1 MDPMDPTNEPSRPD
15 SEQGVEL
22 AQEPAT
28 EETLSEPAGG
38 PFSTSAQPI
47 GHPSVEEGAETV
59 IAGSAPAEETGE
71 AQPEVVSA
79 PASEGEQ
86 PLRIEIGQV
95 EGSLTIIGGADQV
108 TVTARRWHEE
118 IETTQLSDGVRFNRL
133 PGAAELHAPD
143 NVTVIVREV
152 EGDLHCERLDGTLR
166 VNRVQR
172 DARIEDVR
180 SARITGVGGDLTAER
195 AEQLEVE
202 VTGGDAWIDGITSF
216 VMLGRIGGDMEARRI
231 GALTVTEAVGGDA
244 QIERCGAVTLEGPVG
259 GDLELRRVEG
269 TIRMT
274 ATGGDLEVNDAREI
288 AGRVIG
294 GDLELDGVSGR
305 ATFET
310 VGGDANL
317 TNTFGPVSIGVVG
330 GDIEVERAP
339 GGVSVSRAGGDA
351 LLDTLLRPESKYVIN
366 AGGDITLR
374 VRGEV
379 NARFV
384 AQSFGGEIHT
394 RLPLTVER
402 GRRRNLVGALGTG
415 AATVTLQSGGDI
427 SIVAAD
433 GDKGAESMSDEFD
446 DRDEQSGESGERART
461 FEGNV
466 AGRKFRVRVQNG
478 PNRAGFK
485 FKGPY
490 KEEDEEQAREFNVE
504 WERGRGAHAS
514 GEYSEQLDA
523 LRDRAEQL
531 ARRAGEEAKK
541 YAEAAAKR
549 ARETDW
555 ESVGREVRSTIERAM
570 GDLEEAFGKVRREW
584 EPRAG
589 GSSSS
594 TADAGTR
601 PSGGAQRVRIE
612 QDDQPAAEQAWSAG
626 AASSGAQDADAVRR
640 QVLEDLRNGR
650 ISLDEAERR
659 LNSLR

>member
-1 MDPMDPTNEPSRPD
+1 MDPMDPKDQMGQIEEPSQPE
-15 SEQGVEL
+15 SETEG
-22 AQEPAT
+22 AT
-28 EETLSEPAGG
+28 EEALSEPAGG
-38 PFSTSAQPI
+38 PFSPSAQPI
-47 GHPSVEEGAETV
+47 GHPNVEEGAQTDV
-59 IAGSAPAEETGE
+59 AGSAPPEESQE
-71 AQPEVVSA
+71 AQPEA
-79 PASEGEQ
+79 EQPEAEQPEAEQ

-108 TVTARRWHEE
+108 TVTARRWHED

-133 PGAAELHAPD
+133 PGATELHAPD
-143 NVTVIVREV
+143 NVLVIVREV

-166 VNRVQR
+166 INRVQR

-180 SARITGVGGDLTAER
+180 ATRITGVGGDLTAER
-195 AEQLEVE
+195 AQQLEVE
-202 VTGGDAWIDGITSF
+202 AVGGGAWLDSVTTF
-216 VMLGRIGGDMEARRI
+216 VMLGRVSGDLEARRI
-231 GALTVTEAVGGDA
+231 GALTITEAVGGDA

-269 TIRMT
+269 ALHLAT
-274 ATGGDLEVNDAREI
+274 TGGDLEVNDAREI
-288 AGRVIG
+288 VGRVIG
-294 GDLELDGVSGR
+294 GDLELEGIAGR

-330 GDIEVERAP
+330 GDLEVERAP
-339 GGVSVSRAGGDA
+339 GGVTVSRAGGDVSV
-351 LLDTLLRPESKYVIN
+351 DTLLRPEAKYTIN

-427 SIVAAD
+427 TIVAAD

-446 DRDEQSGESGERART
+446 DREERQGGGDDQGRT

-466 AGRKFRVRVQNG
+466 AGRKFRVQVQNG

-490 KEEDEEQAREFNVE
+490 TADEEQAREFNFE
-504 WERGRGAHAS
+504 WERGRGAHTS

-531 ARRAGEEAKK
+531 AHRAGEEARK
-541 YAEAAAKR
+541 YADAAAKR

-555 ESVGREVRSTIERAM
+555 EAVGREIRTTIERAM
-570 GDLEEAFGKVRREW
+570 GDLEEAFGRVRREW
-584 EPRAG
+584 EPRG
-589 GSSSS
+589 GGPSS
-594 TADAGTR
+594 TTEPGAR

-612 QDDQPAAEQAWSAG
+612 QDEEPTAQAWEAG
-626 AASSGAQDADAVRR
+626 AAPSGEQDADAVRR

>member
-1 MDPMDPTNEPSRPD
+1 MDSMDPTEEPSLPE
-15 SEQGVEL
+15 SESEG
-22 AQEPAT
+22 AT
-28 EETLSEPAGG
+28 EEALSEPAGG
-38 PFSTSAQPI
+38 PFSPSAQPI
-47 GHPSVEEGAETV
+47 GHPVVEEGASTDAV
-59 IAGSAPAEETGE
+59 GSAPPEEPE
-71 AQPEVVSA
+71 AAQPEAAPEAPESA
-79 PASEGEQ
+79 Q
-86 PLRIEIGQV
+86 PLRIEIGEV

-108 TVTARRWHEE
+108 TVTARRWNED

-133 PGAAELHAPD
+133 PGATELHTPD
-143 NVTVIVREV
+143 NVTLVIREV

-202 VTGGDAWIDGITSF
+202 VIGGEAWIDGVTSF
-216 VMLGRIGGDMEARRI
+216 VMLGRVSGDLEARRI

-269 TIRMT
+269 VTRLT
-274 ATGGDLEVNDAREI
+274 TTGGDLEANDAREI
-288 AGRVIG
+288 VGRLIG
-294 GDLELDGVSGR
+294 GDLELDGISGR

-330 GDIEVERAP
+330 GDLEMERAP

-351 LLDTLLRPESKYVIN
+351 RLDTLLRPESKYMIN
-366 AGGDITLR
+366 AGGDIALR

-446 DRDEQSGESGERART
+446 ERDEQGGEEGQGRT

-466 AGRKFRVRVQNG
+466 AGRKFRVKVQNG
-478 PNRAGFK
+478 PNRAGFS

-490 KEEDEEQAREFNVE
+490 TAEEEERAREFNFE
-504 WERGRGAHAS
+504 WERGRGAHTS

-531 ARRAGEEAKK
+531 AHRAGEEARK

-555 ESVGREVRSTIERAM
+555 DAIGHEVRSTIERAM
-570 GDLEEAFGKVRREW
+570 GDLEEAFGKVRHEW
-584 EPRAG
+584 ETRG
-589 GSSSS
+589 GPSS
-594 TADAGTR
+594 TPDTGAR

-612 QDDQPAAEQAWSAG
+612 QDEEPTAEQAWGAG
-626 AASSGAQDADAVRR
+626 PAPSGAQDADAVRR

-659 LNSLR
+659 LNDLR